1 MEKLFRVQVAKFFER
16 ASGGFPKFE
25 FRTLDADAAAE
36 YAQTPIAALVNSQ
49 SGTDYFFIVAP
60 FGSSPGKVLVEL
72 GWKLKSEKVFPAVNV
87 ARALKARGLAT
98 GGTDWMCKSFASR
111 LALLCNRGSSEMV
124 WDMFSPEVWD
134 EALESFGD
142 YSRRTAFSSSDE
154 ALTVISSGE
163 FNEQYAARQVELVCG
178 DILMCMK
185 RFGLPFLRR
194 AAGHRCDELS
204 FGS

>member
-1 MEKLFRVQVAKFFER
+1 MERLFRAHVSKFFKR
-16 ASGGFPKFE
+16 AACEFQKFE
-25 FRTLDADAAAE
+25 FRKLDADAAAE
-36 YAQTPIAALVNSQ
+36 YAQTPVAALINSQ
-49 SGTDYFFIVAP
+49 SATDYFFVVAP
-60 FGSSPGKVLVEL
+60 FGSSPGRVLVEL

-87 ARALKARGLAT
+87 ARALEARGLAT
-98 GGTDWMCKSFASR
+98 GEIDWMCKSFASR
-111 LALLCNRGSSEMV
+111 LALLCNRGSSEVV

-154 ALTVISSGE
+154 ALRVISSGE

-194 AAGHRCDELS
+194 AAGHRGDELS
-204 FGS
+204 FSS